1 MRGRTR
7 APLERL
13 AVDTVFESRDTQ
25 YEPGRRIQVI
35 EVLATC
41 VKARCVANP
50 RRPSR
55 VGTVTEISHSTL
67 RTKWRRVEGDPR

>member
-1 MRGRTR
+1 MKGRSR

-13 AVDTVFESRDTQ
+13 AVDTVYESRDTQ
-25 YEPGRRIQVI
+25 YEPGRRIVVI

-41 VKARCVANP
+41 VRARCIANP

-67 RTKWRRVEGDPR
+67 RTKWRRVEGGPR